1 MAHQGRRQKMASSL
15 WHIIRL
21 ARRRSPRP
29 PASPAGR
36 FPGHPIGLCAPTRMV
51 AVSVASV
58 AVLSSLVTAAAPAGA
73 AVRAGAPAPSAF
85 QAAIQQIVHD
95 GVPGAIG
102 LARHGSQLTVTA
114 SGVADVATQTPMAP
128 GDRVRVG
135 SVTKTFVATVVLQL
149 VAEHRLSLSDTVR
162 RWLPGLVPGGGNI
175 TVQELLQHTSGIY
188 SYTNDPAFL
197 QTLFSDPTR
206 VWRPT
211 ELVSIAVAHS
221 PVFPPGTSFAYS
233 NTDYVLLGMIIQ
245 AATSHPVGQELR
257 ARIFQPLG
265 LRDTYFP
272 YANPHLR
279 KPHAHGYLLGQP
291 GTGPVDTTVMSPS
304 WAGAAGG
311 IVSTAADIA

>member
-1 MAHQGRRQKMASSL
+1 MAQHGRRQNMTSFL
-15 WHIIRL
+15 WFAI
-21 ARRRSPRP
+21 RRRRRWSAQQPAYP
-29 PASPAGR
+29 PGR
-36 FPGHPIGLCAPTRMV
+36 FSGRPVRRTARV
-51 AVSVASV
+51 AGVAAAAMAVASV
-58 AVLSSLVTAAAPAGA
+58 LVAATEPAGA
-73 AVRAGAPAPSAF
+73 GVRGSAPAPSAF

-102 LARHGSQLTVTA
+102 YVRRGSQVTVTT
-114 SGVADVATQTPMAP
+114 SGLADVATRTPMAA

-149 VAEHRLSLSDTVR
+149 VAEHRLSLSDTVA
-162 RWLPGLVPGGGNI
+162 RWLPGLVPGGGGI

-188 SYTNDPAFL
+188 SYTNDPGFQQAL
-197 QTLFSDPTR
+197 TADPTR

-211 ELVSIAVAHS
+211 ELVRIAVAH
-221 PVFPPGTSFAYS
+221 PPAFPPGTTFAYS

-245 AATSHPVGQELR
+245 AATGHPVGQELQ

-272 YANPHLR
+272 YANLHLR
-279 KPHAHGYLLGQP
+279 KPYAHGYLLGQP
-291 GTGPVDTTVMSPS
+291 GATGPADTTVMSPS

-311 IVSTAADIA
+311 IVS